1 LAKRYSDSRKW
12 QKAWFRKLSQ
22 PEKLFWI
29 FILDHCDHAGIWEV
43 DFEFVQIF
51 IPNIEEQEIR
61 DKFNKQYIEFDN
73 GKRWFLKDFIEFQY
87 GELKDTNRVHRSV
100 SQILDKFNLLTVRRR
115 PLDKPKEKDKD
126 IVKDKRK
133 GKDKQLKE
141 ILTQINELQGDN
153 KSVDVKKEFEK
164 FKDYLLSNGKTYKDY
179 KAAFRNW
186 IRNSSKMS
194 GFNNGGSIKQE
205 IYREPEFKAK
215 CPKCDFT
222 RLIGVKTYSV
232 CPTHQERLV

>member
-29 FILDHCDHAGIWEV
+29 FVLDHCDHAGIWEV

-51 IPNIEEQEIR
+51 IPNIKEQEIR

-87 GELKDTNRVHRSV
+87 GELKETNRVHRSV
-100 SQILDKFNLLTVRRR
+100 SQILDKFNLLTGRRR
-115 PLDKPKEKDKD
+115 PLDKPKDKDK
-126 IVKDKRK
+126 VKDKRK
-133 GKDKQLKE
+133 GKEDQLKE
-141 ILTQINELQGDN
+141 LSLQLNELQSLHSN
-153 KSVDVKKEFEK
+153 VDVKKEFDK
-164 FKDYLLSNGKTYKDY
+164 FKDYLLSKGRTYRDY

-186 IRNSSKMS
+186 LRNSSKMS
-194 GFNNGGSIKQE
+194 INNNSYKPAANE
-205 IYREPEFKAK
+205 IYREPEFEAK
-215 CPKCDFT
+215 CPECDFK
-222 RLIGVKTYSV
+222 RMIGVKTYAV